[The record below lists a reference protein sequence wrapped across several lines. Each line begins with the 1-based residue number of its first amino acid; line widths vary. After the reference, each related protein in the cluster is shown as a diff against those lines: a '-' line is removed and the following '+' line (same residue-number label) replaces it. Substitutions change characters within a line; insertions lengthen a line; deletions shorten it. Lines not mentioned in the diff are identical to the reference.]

1 MTEKGSEFTCEMIS
15 EGYAEG
21 EVIFSKDAVCFYLV
35 DPDTGILVE
44 KNQDLEG
51 QSIAEKILVIPSG
64 KGSSVVQADGL
75 YKLAMKNNA
84 PKAVIIQY
92 PDPVIVTGMIVMEI
106 PMVHK
111 VQPSFYEKVKDGD
124 RIRIDTKN
132 GKITVIFFF
141 DYPGMKKIND
151 TSFFSFLDR

>member
-1 MTEKGSEFTCEMIS
+1 MTKNTSDFTCEMIS

-21 EVIFSKDAVCFYLV
+21 ELLFSKDAVCFYLV

-51 QSIAEKILVIPSG
+51 KSIAGKILVIPSG

-84 PKAVIIQY
+84 PKAVIIEY

-111 VQPSFYEKVKDGD
+111 VQKSFYEQVKDGD
-124 RIRIDTKN
+124 RVRLDTKA
-132 GKITVIFFF
+132 GKIT
-141 DYPGMKKIND
+141 
-151 TSFFSFLDR
+151 LL